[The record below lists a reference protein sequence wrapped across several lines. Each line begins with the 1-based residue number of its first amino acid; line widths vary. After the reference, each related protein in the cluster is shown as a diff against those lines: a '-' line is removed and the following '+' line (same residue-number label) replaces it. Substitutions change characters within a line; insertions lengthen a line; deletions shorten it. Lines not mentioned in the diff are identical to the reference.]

1 LQKPLTLKKVL
12 ALDYWPCFLAVR
24 FTGRR
29 ILFLHVPVIKSGR
42 GIDDRKMWD
51 RKMKREG
58 KRRRGKALLPE
69 KEIGTGEPKVVFDL
83 AWPRRF
89 RYSVEL

>member
-1 LQKPLTLKKVL
+1 
-12 ALDYWPCFLAVR
+12 
-24 FTGRR
+24 
-29 ILFLHVPVIKSGR
+29 
-42 GIDDRKMWD
+42 MWD
-51 RKMKREG
+51 RKIKREG